1 MRTFHKHLE
10 EMYQKPVHGRGTLQQ
25 ADLTKISL
33 GNEYDVQ
40 HMSVIMAK
48 MKTKTES
55 LEDGFTLSSR

>member
-1 MRTFHKHLE
+1 MRNFHKHLE

-40 HMSVIMAK
+40 RM
-48 MKTKTES
+48 
-55 LEDGFTLSSR
+55 